1 MSDAVPAAT
10 VVPAAPVVAEPASR
24 RRSLWTNLDFVK
36 LWSGQTISGLG
47 SRITREGIPLT
58 AVIVLHAGTM
68 QMGFLSALGGAAM
81 LVFGLVAGVWVDR
94 LRRRPILIAA
104 DLGRAAILVSVP
116 AAAVAD
122 VLSMGQLYAV
132 AALAGILTVFFDVAY
147 QSYLPALVDRE
158 QILDGNSK
166 LALSSSIAEIA
177 GPGLTGVLVQLITAP
192 IAILFDAVSFLF
204 SALMVLLIRKPELPA
219 VPREPEHLVAE
230 TLAGV
235 RFIFREPSLRA
246 LGLRSATMF
255 FFMGFLGSLYMLY
268 AIEILHLRPAIL
280 GIVIAMGGVGAMV
293 GSVVAPRIVRR
304 FGLGPTFVVASL
316 VQGLTTL
323 LIPLAG
329 LVGTPGTLQIFAVAC
344 LMVPQLFGDMAFMVY
359 NINEITLRQT
369 VAPEHVLGRVNAGMN
384 LLARGILPIGSL
396 IGGILAA
403 ALGVRATL
411 ALAAAGVVLST
422 LWLFASPLRRLN
434 NPSDQNNAR
443 PTGRFAVPQPAAS
456 PHTAPPC

>member
-1 MSDAVPAAT
+1 MSDAVPADP

-24 RRSLWTNLDFVK
+24 RRSLWTNPDFVK

-58 AVIVLHAGTM
+58 AVIVLHAGTL

-116 AAAVAD
+116 AAAVAG

-132 AALAGILTVFFDVAY
+132 AALAGILTVFFDVSY

-246 LGLRSATMF
+246 LGLRSATLF
-255 FFMGFLGSLYMLY
+255 FFMGFLSSLYMLY

-293 GSVVAPRIVRR
+293 GSVVAPRIARR

-411 ALAAAGVVLST
+411 ALAATGVVLST

-434 NPSDQNNAR
+434 NPSDQN
-443 PTGRFAVPQPAAS
+443 TAS
-456 PHTAPPC
+456 P